1 MGASRPANTLP
12 ELLRD
17 NHPGPAKLPAHGKAA
32 ADGERDRYE
41 AVEDSLSGGATP
53 LDYLEKIFQI
63 PFWLSPMPVTARKN
77 MVKGLLE
84 QSLVKPTPTVQEGR
98 LGAGVAP
105 STSGATP
112 GSTTTRGDGAGAV
125 TPTKQA
131 AGQDASG
138 DGAPG
143 QASQHAR
150 EVKELRP
157 PDLNPAALTI
167 EQKELE
173 FIEEL
178 TQLLGRSPRALKRFI
193 NVYRLVKASL
203 RDAEPPTFLLNKGES
218 GEYKTVMFLLALITN
233 YPSIACMLLRA
244 IEDEVSAAAD
254 QDGQADPGAETKSAL
269 HWEALRKRL
278 EAANSGL
285 GSDNDWKEVAK
296 WLPGSQGQLLT
307 DRQRLDYWVQR
318 VARFSFITEPS
329 WLS

>member
-1 MGASRPANTLP
+1 MLLDIAATGRQGFRIASYCWRCLCSWWLWPWTPVGCIAPCKRTRNCCAITIQDRPSCQ
-12 ELLRD
+12 
-17 NHPGPAKLPAHGKAA
+17 AHGKAA

-143 QASQHAR
+143 QAS
-150 EVKELRP
+150 
-157 PDLNPAALTI
+157 
-167 EQKELE
+167 
-173 FIEEL
+173 
-178 TQLLGRSPRALKRFI
+178 
-193 NVYRLVKASL
+193 
-203 RDAEPPTFLLNKGES
+203 PT
-218 GEYKTVMFLLALITN
+218 
-233 YPSIACMLLRA
+233 R
-244 IEDEVSAAAD
+244 
-254 QDGQADPGAETKSAL
+254 
-269 HWEALRKRL
+269 
-278 EAANSGL
+278 
-285 GSDNDWKEVAK
+285 
-296 WLPGSQGQLLT
+296 
-307 DRQRLDYWVQR
+307 
-318 VARFSFITEPS
+318 
-329 WLS
+329 